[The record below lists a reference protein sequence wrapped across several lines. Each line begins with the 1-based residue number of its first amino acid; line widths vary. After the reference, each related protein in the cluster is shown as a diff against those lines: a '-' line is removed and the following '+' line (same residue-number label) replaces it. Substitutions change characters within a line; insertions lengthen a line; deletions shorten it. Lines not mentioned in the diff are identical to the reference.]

1 MHDVEVAQLAEEPSP
16 GNVGPDLRSDLD
28 PPGPVVA
35 PVVHAAR
42 LEEVCAYVVDVVSL
56 ARLRAGPEGK
66 VLDEL
71 VPLVVHQADAV
82 AVGVLELLVGAD
94 GLAGLV
100 DVVPALFVLEHVHC
114 AVLPVPVDEAPAAD
128 WLSGEGALTG
138 AGGNH
143 LRYVSLAPGKGRIAI
158 IYQERRDS
166 GRR

>member
-42 LEEVCAYVVDVVSL
+42 LEEVRAYVVDVISL

-100 DVVPALFVLEHVHC
+100 DVVPALEEEELILAAIRKETC
-114 AVLPVPVDEAPAAD
+114 DEESLLPFR
-128 WLSGEGALTG
+128 T
-138 AGGNH
+138 
-143 LRYVSLAPGKGRIAI
+143 
-158 IYQERRDS
+158 
-166 GRR
+166 